1 MDQKKEEIGHLY
13 HQETKY
19 RREAM
24 PRGGLDWAHQPSPYK
39 EFPDLLKHFQIRPLD
54 QHGSKPIWEVI
65 AQRRSIR
72 EFSHQSI
79 TFSELSQMVWAT
91 QGVTSRAWGFDPF
104 DSAQALPFGTEAK
117 ARSGSTLSKPSL
129 LGWESRRVDFR
140 ATPSAGALYPI
151 ETYIVVNRVEE
162 IPPGIY
168 HYNVKEAKLSLL
180 KEGHFGS
187 DLCHA
192 GLDQEML
199 EEAACVFIWTAI
211 VQRSKWKYRERAYRY
226 IYMDVG
232 HIGQNLYLAATALNL
247 GCCTVGAFF
256 DEEVDRLIGLDGKG
270 EISVYLG
277 AVGWPRK

>member
-1 MDQKKEEIGHLY
+1 MDRRREGIGDLY

-24 PRGGLDWAHQPSPYK
+24 ARGGLNWAHQPSPYK
-39 EFPDLLKHFQIRPLD
+39 EFQNRLKHFQIKPLD
-54 QHGSKPIWEVI
+54 YQDGRPIWEVI

-72 EFSHQSI
+72 EFFRQPI
-79 TFSELSQMVWAT
+79 TFSELSQLIWAT
-91 QGVTSRAWGFDPF
+91 QGVTSEASGF
-104 DSAQALPFGTEAK
+104 E
-117 ARSGSTLSKPSL
+117 
-129 LGWESRRVDFR
+129 FR

-151 ETYIVVNRVEE
+151 ETYIIVNRVKE
-162 IPPGIY
+162 ISPGIY

-180 KEGHFGS
+180 EEGDFGS
-187 DLCHA
+187 DLCQA

-199 EEAACVFIWTAI
+199 EEAACVFVWTAI
-211 VQRSKWKYRERAYRY
+211 VERSKWKYRERAYRY
-226 IYMDVG
+226 IYMDAG

-256 DEEVDRLIGLDGKG
+256 DEEVDRLIEVDGKE

-277 AVGWPRK
+277 AVGRIR

>member
-1 MDQKKEEIGHLY
+1 MDRRREGIGDLY

-24 PRGGLDWAHQPSPYK
+24 PRGGLNWAHQPLPFK
-39 EFPDLLKHFQIRPLD
+39 EFPYPLKNFPTRLLD
-54 QHGSKPIWEVI
+54 QKEGKPLWEVI
-65 AQRRSIR
+65 AQRRSVR
-72 EFSHQSI
+72 EFSHQPI
-79 TFSELSQMVWAT
+79 TFSELSQLIWAT
-91 QGVTSRAWGFDPF
+91 QGITSRAWGF
-104 DSAQALPFGTEAK
+104 E
-117 ARSGSTLSKPSL
+117 
-129 LGWESRRVDFR
+129 FR

-162 IPPGIY
+162 ISPGIY
-168 HYNVKEAKLSLL
+168 HYNMKEAKLSLL
-180 KEGHFGS
+180 KEGDFGS
-187 DLCHA
+187 DLCQA

-211 VQRSKWKYRERAYRY
+211 VERSKWKYRERAYRY

-256 DEEVDRLIGLDGKG
+256 DEEVDRLLGVDGKE
-270 EISVYLG
+270 EISIYLG
-277 AVGWPRK
+277 AVGQIR